1 RRVTAHPQCHPRRM
15 PRPARSR
22 LRYSS
27 KLGWYRKPPTR
38 PNWTFCAERLS
49 GNLCNW
55 TLLSSHRLAL
65 LCAISAAHDDT
76 ALHASHL
83 HRPCVSTYR
92 RGGSA
97 PIWPSALPFRVSPF
111 SLLLLLSA
119 PLALLLAPPAR

>member
-1 RRVTAHPQCHPRRM
+1 M

-49 GNLCNW
+49 GTLCNW

-83 HRPCVSTYR
+83 LRPCASTYR
-92 RGGSA
+92 RGDSA
-97 PIWPSALPFRVSPF
+97 PICPF
-111 SLLLLLSA
+111 LLSSGVA
-119 PLALLLAPPAR
+119 PLLGPLLSTPPSSFLSS

>member
-1 RRVTAHPQCHPRRM
+1 M
-15 PRPARSR
+15 PGPARSR

-92 RGGSA
+92 RGEFSPLCRSVLLSWGA
-97 PIWPSALPFRVSPF
+97 PCCV
-111 SLLLLLSA
+111 LLLSA
-119 PLALLLAPPAR
+119 PRSSFL

>member
-1 RRVTAHPQCHPRRM
+1 M
-15 PRPARSR
+15 PGPARSR

-92 RGGSA
+92 RGESS
-97 PIWPSALPFRVSPF
+97 PLFPSPPF
-111 SLLLLLSA
+111 SRVW
-119 PLALLLAPPAR
+119 PLRRPLHSSPSTRLPLFP